1 MEKIA
6 VLTSTAP
13 LRKTTTRRGMTKQR
27 LNMDAIAELA
37 ERFDEVIIGSLTAD
51 EVYEYLERH
60 LPREARPRFHL
71 YPRSFFHKF
80 RTEEVLGTTD
90 DPLNVAWT
98 QILSE
103 NAIRFEVLR
112 RKAGHS
118 PHSLHEK
125 FEWRHISDFITDERV
140 TLVTGGEGQ
149 LFYDSPSAAR

>member
-6 VLTSTAP
+6 VLTSSAP
-13 LRKTTTRRGMTKQR
+13 LRKTTTHHGTTKQR
-27 LNMDAIAELA
+27 LNMDAITELA
-37 ERFDEVIIGSLTAD
+37 ERFDVVIIGSLAAD
-51 EVYEYLERH
+51 EVYEYIERH
-60 LPREARPRFHL
+60 LPHEARPRFRL

-80 RTEEVLGTTD
+80 RTEEVLGGTD
-90 DPLNVAWT
+90 DLLNVAWT

-112 RKAGHS
+112 RKAGNN
-118 PHSLHEK
+118 PHNRHEK
-125 FEWRHISDFITDERV
+125 FEWHHISDFITDERV